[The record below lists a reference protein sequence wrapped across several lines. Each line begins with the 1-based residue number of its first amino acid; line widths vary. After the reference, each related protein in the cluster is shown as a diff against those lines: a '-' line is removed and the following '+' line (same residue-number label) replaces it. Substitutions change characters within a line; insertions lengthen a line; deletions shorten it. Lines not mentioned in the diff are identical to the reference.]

1 MLTRLKR
8 FWPRQIFS
16 RVKLKNIAGKVM
28 SGVALSTLIVIGVG
42 GTSSYLS
49 FERIQLRVDKLVQSI
64 DGIQTLTSMSE
75 IALQL
80 DDAQKRFLLET
91 REDVKEDVLSDLTD
105 KVDEM
110 EGNIRAY
117 ERVFASGKES
127 EIFKT
132 EVVPRLEEWRQLNEK
147 IVALV
152 EEGNAREAIS
162 LSNEKGSDLITVII
176 DEKLSEI
183 SDSIE
188 ETREADQ
195 DAVGSALQ
203 KAQFYLLIASVIGLA
218 VALGIGWFIARGI
231 SKNIRR
237 FAAVVDGIASGDLNQ
252 DIKIQ
257 SRDEI
262 GEMAARMSAMIKSL
276 QEIIARVRLSAK
288 SVAGRADD
296 IGTNSVEM
304 ARSAKNQVEFAEKTL
319 LDISDIVDSIEQVS
333 VHASELAGD
342 AYRINNSI
350 FEMISSNS
358 NIVQSSDTMANS
370 VDTISVSIAKM
381 ATGIEKISE
390 NVRYVNQEAEVAS
403 RSAVTGHGSVN
414 ATIEGMTHISS
425 VMTKVN
431 SVIYQLDQRASEI
444 MSIVDVINDIAERT
458 HVLALNATVEAA
470 HAGQYGRGFAVVA
483 VEVRKLAEKSAN
495 SSRDIAAVLR
505 AIQVETRQAV
515 ATTAVGDEAI
525 QNGVQLAESA
535 GKALAA
541 IVASVSQVRDLTES
555 ISSAIQDQTVEAANI
570 AQSTANAS
578 RLSRDVKSAIGEQA
592 KATHVIAEAIQ
603 SMTEL
608 SELVSNATA
617 EQRKGGESVQLST
630 KAINVSAEDTSMRTE
645 GIASS
650 SQDLRFQASVL
661 IESIGFFKSNEDE
674 DLVSRENDVVVFN
687 EDSQQ
692 EAAVKSNRAK
702 MARAIIS

>member
-381 ATGIEKISE
+381 ASGIEKISE